1 MERALELAEWGRSV
15 VAVVSLPP
23 DLTPT
28 DRRIEYTI
36 RVNAT
41 DVPTGD
47 MGTKWSTEKFE
58 RWVVGENDRWRRYW
72 SYANVQKSFDQALM
86 SLTAQLD
93 PADPAPRGVRLA
105 ASVKGYPFP
114 AYSTNLG
121 STFASVFFGLVYV
134 FTFCITV
141 VVVVKGICV
150 EKELRIR
157 EGMKIFGLSDL
168 AYWSSWFVTSY
179 ASLLLVSLLVS
190 LVGIYPFRY
199 TDWTLTFAFL
209 ALWTC
214 QLVAFCFCLTTL
226 FSSAK
231 VAAIASA
238 LVYVVTWV
246 PGVSAVAA
254 NNMGRDSWI
263 ASCVMM
269 PATCVYG
276 DSIVSVLPNFFRSYL
291 FREAPHEPQVP

>member
-1 MERALELAEWGRSV
+1 ML
-15 VAVVSLPP
+15 
-23 DLTPT
+23 
-28 DRRIEYTI
+28 
-36 RVNAT
+36 
-41 DVPTGD
+41 
-47 MGTKWSTEKFE
+47 
-58 RWVVGENDRWRRYW
+58 
-72 SYANVQKSFDQALM
+72 
-86 SLTAQLD
+86 
-93 PADPAPRGVRLA
+93 

-141 VVVVKGICV
+141 VVVVKGVTV

-179 ASLLLVSLLVS
+179 TSLLLVSLLVS
-190 LVGIYPFRY
+190 VVGIYPFRY

-214 QLVAFCFCLTTL
+214 QLVAFCFCLTTF

-254 NNMGRDSWI
+254 DNMGSDSWI

-269 PATCVYG
+269 PATCVYMWG
-276 DSIVSVLPNFFRSYL
+276 WVVSILENAQKGARWDTVSLNLLEAVRFQQARARARSLARSCWASRRATRWRTQFWRGTDQSYPVRSEGPDRGGL
-291 FREAPHEPQVP
+291 SSTPRLAR

>member
-1 MERALELAEWGRSV
+1 ML
-15 VAVVSLPP
+15 
-23 DLTPT
+23 
-28 DRRIEYTI
+28 
-36 RVNAT
+36 
-41 DVPTGD
+41 
-47 MGTKWSTEKFE
+47 
-58 RWVVGENDRWRRYW
+58 
-72 SYANVQKSFDQALM
+72 
-86 SLTAQLD
+86 
-93 PADPAPRGVRLA
+93 

-141 VVVVKGICV
+141 VVVVKGVTV

-179 ASLLLVSLLVS
+179 TSLLLVSLLVS
-190 LVGIYPFRY
+190 IVGIYPFRY

-214 QLVAFCFCLTTL
+214 QLVAFCFCLTT
-226 FSSAK
+226 FSQAQSRRH
-231 VAAIASA
+231 ASA

-254 NNMGRDSWI
+254 DNMGSDSWI

-269 PATCVYG
+269 PATCVYMWG
-276 DSIVSVLPNFFRSYL
+276 WVVSILENAQKGARWDTVSLNLLDGGEISASEGTGTFSGALVLGVTACNAVAYAFWRTRPGHTRSVWKDPTVVVCL
-291 FREAPHEPQVP
+291 RPLVLAR